1 MSHPPFIISHHC
13 SYHITSTE
21 FMTSHTLYM
30 TSHTRQ
36 HKCYIC
42 HLTHYIWH
50 YIHCICVIN
59 PSVSNIPHPLT
70 WRHHTLYRYDIVFS
84 MHDIT
89 WTFYDKT
96 PLYVW
101 HHTQYLYDIISNIYD
116 ITNTAFMTTQHLCL
130 TSHPLYL
137 TSQPLYLCH
146 HTDGTHICIDVS
158 LYRWHHNKYG
168 SHHTWHTY
176 DIIQTLHDITFTLYD
191 SNAQYLWHH
200 KHYFHDIRS
209 PLYDITPM
217 VYDFLSPIPVTSEPL
232 YL

>member
-1 MSHPPFIISHHC
+1 
-13 SYHITSTE
+13 
-21 FMTSHTLYM
+21 MTSHTLYM
-30 TSHTRQ
+30 TSHTWQ

-50 YIHCICVIN
+50 YIHCSCIIK
-59 PSVSNIPHPLT
+59 PSVSIIPHPLSG
-70 WRHHTLYRYDIVFS
+70 WHHTHYMCDIIFS

-89 WTFYDKT
+89 WTLYDIT

-101 HHTQYLYDIISNIYD
+101 HHTQYIYDMISNIYD
-116 ITNTAFMTTQHLCL
+116 ITHTAFLTTQRLYL

-146 HTDGTHICIDVS
+146 HTDDNTHNCIDVS
-158 LYRWHHNKYG
+158 LYQWHHNKYG
-168 SHHTWHTY
+168 SQHPWNTY
-176 DIIQTLHDITFTLYD
+176 DIILTLHDIIFTPYD
-191 SNAQYLWHH
+191 INDQYLWHH
-200 KHYFHDIRS
+200 NDCIHDIRS
-209 PLYDITPM
+209 PLYDITST